1 MAVSKGGSN
10 TDRLIIR
17 PYSDI
22 IYLYPSLVAA
32 IGCGLW
38 VSFGDASLAEPGAS
52 GIVFTLIFFFN
63 LSIVAFDY
71 TRLTSIVIA
80 LLVVILSLV
89 STMYPGFGEFI
100 HKVLDRP
107 MFMNATFYWIWAIS
121 LGTILMASLIKT
133 RFDYWE
139 IKNNELLHHHGLL
152 GDVERWPAPN
162 MRISKEIRDVMEY
175 LLFRSGRLVLM
186 PASDPRAI
194 IIDNVPNIS
203 KVETEMQRILGT
215 LSVADGD

>member
-1 MAVSKGGSN
+1 MSEGSSSSGGE
-10 TDRLIIR
+10 RLIIR

-22 IYLYPSLVAA
+22 IYLYPSLIAAVA
-32 IGCGLW
+32 CGLW
-38 VSFGDASLAEPGAS
+38 VSMSGATVATPGAS

-80 LLVVILSLV
+80 LIVVIMSLV
-89 STMYPGFGEFI
+89 SAMYPGFGTFLHGLLNHPI
-100 HKVLDRP
+100 
-107 MFMNATFYWIWAIS
+107 FMDTTFYWVWAS
-121 LGTILMASLIKT
+121 GLGVTLAATLVKT

-186 PASDPRAI
+186 PSREPRAI

-203 KVETEMQRILGT
+203 KVEVKMQRILGT
-215 LSVADGD
+215 LSVADND